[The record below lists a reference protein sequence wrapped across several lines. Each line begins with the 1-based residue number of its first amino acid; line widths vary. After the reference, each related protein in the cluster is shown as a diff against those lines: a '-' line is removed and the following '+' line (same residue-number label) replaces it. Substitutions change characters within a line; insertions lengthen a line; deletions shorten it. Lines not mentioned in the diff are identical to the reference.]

1 MFDLK
6 SENLKTLALYI
17 HIPFCA
23 TKCVYCDFNTYAGI
37 EKLMESY
44 LNALR
49 IEIQLWGEKLHKPKI
64 STMFF
69 GGGTPSYLNIGQ
81 ITELIE
87 SISQHFQIEGT
98 IETTLEANP
107 EDICTTKLDEYQ
119 KAGINRLSIGVQTLD
134 DRLLKILGRR
144 HDAKAALNA
153 IEKTIDFG
161 FANASIDL
169 MYGLPTQSLEDWSE
183 TLEKVLN
190 LGLPHLSIY
199 CLGLEKGT
207 PMAQSVE
214 LGELPNPDPDLAAEM
229 YELTV
234 EKLADLKYR
243 HYEISNWTKPGF
255 ESLHNINYWE
265 NLPFLGLGPGA
276 HSYMPGV
283 RFSNIKSPREY
294 IFRLE
299 NNPNRAATSRSLKDT
314 IQVIDQI
321 ENISGTTEILDTL
334 MMGLRLDTGIS
345 EATYFSRFDHSLDE
359 KWHAT
364 ITTAIS
370 DGLIKWEKDK
380 ESNLPNRYLQLT
392 QRGKILSNEV
402 LARFFAV
409 VKN

>member
-1 MFDLK
+1 MD
-6 SENLKTLALYI
+6 A
-17 HIPFCA
+17 
-23 TKCVYCDFNTYAGI
+23 
-37 EKLMESY
+37 
-44 LNALR
+44 
-49 IEIQLWGEKLHKPKI
+49 
-64 STMFF
+64 
-69 GGGTPSYLNIGQ
+69 
-81 ITELIE
+81 
-87 SISQHFQIEGT
+87 
-98 IETTLEANP
+98 
-107 EDICTTKLDEYQ
+107 
-119 KAGINRLSIGVQTLD
+119 
-134 DRLLKILGRR
+134 RLLKILGRR

-299 NNPNRAATSRSLKDT
+299 NNPNRATISRSLKDT

-359 KWHAT
+359 NWHAT

-409 VKN
+409 AKN